1 MKKMFVLLSLCALG
15 CSSGKADPSAQPQG
29 MAGLVAQALPGQ
41 DQQAQPPQEA
51 QPAPTQPAPTQPAPM
66 QPAPLPAAPLP
77 AAPAQ
82 PAPVPPDQSAPAA
95 PEPSEPGEFEQAEAP
110 PSALPPAPPAGAAP
124 VDPAQPAQ
132 PADQGNADVC
142 SAMCDRVAA
151 CQIATK
157 EVCMPACTP
166 EVPQLTPEQR
176 AQVIA
181 AMSGMACED
190 LSRFGAQQG
199 NASPGDGS

>member
-15 CSSGKADPSAQPQG
+15 CSSGKADPSAQQPQG
-29 MAGLVAQALPGQ
+29 MAGLLAPALQGQA
-41 DQQAQPPQEA
+41 QQAQPPQEA
-51 QPAPTQPAPTQPAPM
+51 QPAPMQPAPM
-66 QPAPLPAAPLP
+66 PPGQPAPAE
-77 AAPAQ
+77 
-82 PAPVPPDQSAPAA
+82 S
-95 PEPSEPGEFEQAEAP
+95 PEPAGPDAFDPAEAP
-110 PSALPPAPPAGAAP
+110 PVALPSAPPAGMAPVKPAPPAELAP
-124 VDPAQPAQ
+124 PAQPV
-132 PADQGNADVC
+132 DQGNTDVC

-166 EVPQLTPEQR
+166 QVPQLTPEQR

-190 LSRFGAQQG
+190 LSRFGQQQG
-199 NASPGDGS
+199 NASPGEGP